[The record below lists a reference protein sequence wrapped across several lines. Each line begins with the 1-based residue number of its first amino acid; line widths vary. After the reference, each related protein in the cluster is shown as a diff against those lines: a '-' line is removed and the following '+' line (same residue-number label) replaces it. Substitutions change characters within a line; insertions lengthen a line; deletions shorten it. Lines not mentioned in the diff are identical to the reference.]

1 MPARRGIG
9 RNYKAGTMRT
19 SPLVSILGPTACGK
33 TAVAVGVARAIGG
46 AILSADS
53 RQLYRGM
60 DIGTGKDL
68 EEYAHPEHGAIA
80 HYLIDVADA
89 GERWSLYTYLE
100 AFYKAHADAAAK
112 GYRPILCGGTG
123 LYAEAV
129 IRGYHLPAVPED
141 AALREELAPC
151 TMEEL
156 TARLASLQTLHNT
169 TDTESRK
176 RLVRAIEIATATR
189 RSGAAAASY
198 PLIPI
203 GPTFA
208 IAPTREARRARISAR
223 LDARLAQGLV
233 EEVRGLVARGVQHD
247 TLQYYGLEYRY
258 VSLHLLGKLTWEEM
272 RNGLETAIHQ
282 FAKRQMTYLRG
293 MERRGT
299 QLIWLD
305 GDKSTETLIQTIVES
320 LRCEHGV

>member
-1 MPARRGIG
+1 
-9 RNYKAGTMRT
+9 MRT

-176 RLVRAIEIATATR
+176 RLVRAIEI
-189 RSGAAAASY
+189 
-198 PLIPI
+198 

-320 LRCEHGV
+320 LRREHGV